1 MVIVCIGTTGV
12 AAGIARDTRTVMLD
26 KGEKLHR
33 RLQKES
39 KILQDHRYH
48 LKVYP
53 KSFTGKDFTNWLVEI
68 GEAGDTNE
76 GVRLG
81 QALLE
86 SGVIHHGTTCFN
98 IIVLFYFFF
107 KKYFLPFLFSY
118 FLCSW

>member
-1 MVIVCIGTTGV
+1 
-12 AAGIARDTRTVMLD
+12 MLD

-48 LKVYP
+48 LRVYP

-68 GEAGDTNE
+68 GEAGDANE
-76 GVRLG
+76 GVRFG

-86 SGVIHHGTTCFN
+86 SGVIHHGMTDVFT
-98 IIVLFYFFF
+98 ISL
-107 KKYFLPFLFSY
+107 SY
-118 FLCSW
+118 FLLTFFKRFFISFVLIFSL